1 MAISRQMPA
10 IDLQL
15 RLSALYAER
24 VLASNQGL
32 AANAAYMADLD
43 DEIAEV
49 AAAYTGAAVTELA
62 TLRAELFG
70 AQAG

>member
-1 MAISRQMPA
+1 MPA
-10 IDLQL
+10 IELHL

-24 VLASNQGL
+24 LLDSNQGL

-62 TLRAELFG
+62 TLRAASQGLD
-70 AQAG
+70 